1 MEEDKNIKSN
11 CPQPPRVSRKNGN
24 RSRNH
29 SRKTEGKTDQ
39 VDGGDRIKCSG
50 NSCRSCAAALIA
62 DCVALCCCPL
72 AVINFF
78 TFAFVKVPWAVGKK
92 CLRRWKKKKNKNKSK
107 CEKGHQYNDSDGSV
121 VGGERWWREE
131 GIMEISSSSG
141 EKNDTVEDSVWM
153 ELYQV
158 GHLGFGRVSF
168 SGIQP
173 SQVKGN

>member
-1 MEEDKNIKSN
+1 MPIV
-11 CPQPPRVSRKNGN
+11 CGGA
-24 RSRNH
+24 H
-29 SRKTEGKTDQ
+29 SRLRGPLLLSL
-39 VDGGDRIKCSG
+39 GGDQLFHFR
-50 NSCRSCAAALIA
+50 
-62 DCVALCCCPL
+62 
-72 AVINFF
+72 F
-78 TFAFVKVPWAVGKK
+78 
-92 CLRRWKKKKNKNKSK
+92 
-107 CEKGHQYNDSDGSV
+107 CEGHRYNDSDGSV